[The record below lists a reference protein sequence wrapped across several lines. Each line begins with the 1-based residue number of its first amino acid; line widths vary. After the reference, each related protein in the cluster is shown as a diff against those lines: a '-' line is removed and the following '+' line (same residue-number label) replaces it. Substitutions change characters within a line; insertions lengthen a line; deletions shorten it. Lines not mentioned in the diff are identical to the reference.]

1 MILYEFEYERAR
13 SVSDAAALLAR
24 LGPGARLMGGGTD
37 LLPNMRL
44 EIARPTAIVGLT
56 GIEAAEPSMTPEGGL
71 RIDGLTTLAAVTR
84 SGLISTMAPM
94 VAESARVV
102 GSNQV
107 REMGTLAGNLCQD
120 SRCLQLN
127 QKHDFQ
133 FKAPCFKRG
142 GECCY
147 PFPRNRPGTCW
158 SVYMS
163 DVAPALISLN
173 AELETL
179 RGEGERRFAIE
190 NLFTG
195 DGANPIGLD
204 AGEII
209 RAIVIPPTPA
219 GFGWGYHK
227 SSRRG
232 GFEFGMSVIAV
243 ALSLDAD
250 EQSCAAARIVIGA
263 IRERPMQAR
272 KAEQALVGQPINDKL
287 IASVVA
293 AAIEEVNPLPH
304 HGFSRSYLID
314 DIRVYLR
321 RVLLQAIERARGTSR
336 DVKG

>member
-13 SVSDAAALLAR
+13 SLSDAAALLAR
-24 LGPGARLMGGGTD
+24 LGPGARVMGGGTD

-44 EIARPTAIVGLT
+44 EIARPATIVGLT
-56 GIEAAEPSMTPEGGL
+56 GIEAADPSATPEGGL
-71 RIDGLTTLAAVTR
+71 RIDGLMTLAAITR
-84 SGLISTMAPM
+84 SELVLKKAPM

-120 SRCLQLN
+120 TRCLQLN

-147 PFPRNRPGTCW
+147 PFPRNRPGVCW

-179 RGEGERRFAIE
+179 RGDAGRRIAVE

-195 DGANPIGLD
+195 DGVNPIGLET
-204 AGEII
+204 GEII
-209 RAIVIPPTPA
+209 RSVVLPPTPP

-232 GFEFGMSVIAV
+232 GFEYGMAVMAV
-243 ALSLDAD
+243 ALSLDAGN
-250 EQSCAAARIVIGA
+250 ERCAAARIVIGA

-272 KAEQALVGQPINDKL
+272 KAEQALIGQPIDDKL

-293 AAIEEVNPLPH
+293 ATIEEVNPLPH
-304 HGFSRSYLID
+304 HGYSRSYLID
-314 DIRVYLR
+314 NIRVYLR
-321 RVLLQAIERARGTSR
+321 RVLLQAIERARAGSP